1 MPYRQH
7 SCGCTAH
14 RPQITHHRGSRMTH
28 CIPTAFLQKISTAC
42 SLPSVSA
49 VSCSYRN
56 TQLCAFLLGCVLFH
70 PDRLLGLPSPF
81 SELQPRL
88 PKRVQALVAWCTPCL
103 WSACSFF
110 NTLQGIQ
117 EECGDTRPATVPHL
131 TWFSSSSPLTSP
143 VSLLSIYRR
152 AERKVP
158 FDFLL
163 ALGFSR
169 GGHGH
174 FVPCRAHPSVC
185 QPLLGHGLGHTG
197 RRAWVEL

>member
-1 MPYRQH
+1 MQYRQH

-28 CIPTAFLQKISTAC
+28 CIPTAFLQKISTAR
-42 SLPSVSA
+42 SLPSVCA

-56 TQLCAFLLGCVLFH
+56 TQLCAFLLGCILFH

-81 SELQPRL
+81 SELHPRL
-88 PKRVQALVAWCTPCL
+88 PERVRALMAWCTPCL

-110 NTLQGIQ
+110 NTLQCIQ
-117 EECGDTRPATVPHL
+117 EECGDTRPTTVPHL
-131 TWFSSSSPLTSP
+131 TWFSSSSPLMSP

-152 AERKVP
+152 AEGKVP
-158 FDFLL
+158 FGFFL
-163 ALGFSR
+163 ALGFPR
-169 GGHGH
+169 GRHGH

-185 QPLLGHGLGHTG
+185 QSLLGHSLGHTG